1 MEARIN
7 TFKVAGLFLVS
18 LGMLFAYFF
27 IINNLPIAYL
37 TKEFGIPS
45 AIGSAVSWYLG
56 IGATASLIIGVLS
69 GFLTG
74 GLGLI
79 ANAGK
84 TALKVYLKKELDKRG
99 KKAFIAW

>member
-1 MEARIN
+1 MTARVN
-7 TFKVAGLFLVS
+7 AFKISGLLLVS
-18 LGMLFAYFF
+18 IALLFAYFF
-27 IINNLPIAYL
+27 VMGNLPIAYL

-45 AIGSAVSWYLG
+45 AVGSTLTWYLG
-56 IGATASLIIGVLS
+56 MGATVSVIIGILS

-79 ANAGK
+79 ANAGRQ
-84 TALKVYLKKELDKRG
+84 ALTLYLKEELRKRG